1 MRQAKF
7 ICLWQIRVAEIETDQ
22 EDLNTEYKEEIEVG
36 GHHIEGE
43 GPEATE
49 TAETDMNIIA
59 TATEIEEDVPEA
71 PEAVVFE
78 IHEEAEDAS

>member
-7 ICLWQIRVAEIETDQ
+7 TCSWQIRVDDQESHNVEIETK
-22 EDLNTEYKEEIEVG
+22 EYKEGIEVG
-36 GHHIEGE
+36 GHHIEEE
-43 GPEATE
+43 GPEAIE
-49 TAETDMNIIA
+49 TAEVDVNIIA
-59 TATEIEEDVPEA
+59 NATEIDEDV